1 MTRRRRGKPKP
12 YQKRGRWYGN
22 FRSYRDVGG
31 RLEALVPDGGDSA
44 TKDETETYTLFAQRL
59 QYYKDRRAGKIVD
72 PEPKVMPTL
81 REYEDRHVSVKED
94 FRASSEERERRAFK
108 QIRQFP
114 KARNGNIRLDE
125 ITVEWCYDLRVWSR
139 SRPGRKGKPLSKR
152 TRQLEETALSGLLDL
167 AVREGWIQ
175 ANPMRGLKR
184 IKAKRPKVEWLEPKE
199 SVKLLDAAREMDGKP
214 HHYAV
219 PYIETLLA
227 TFLLTGGRK
236 GEVFGLVVG
245 DIDFDNQCVH
255 FSPNRY
261 RRFKTDTSERD
272 VPLWDELAA
281 LLVLHVANRNQ
292 AELLF
297 RNREG
302 GELQDLRG
310 SLGRALT
317 SAKITKNVTWHTFRH
332 TYTSMRLQTLDNGE
346 PISTYTVARELGH
359 TDTKMIER
367 VYGHLLKDRKRLPEV
382 RYRPLELEPAASRV

>member
-1 MTRRRRGKPKP
+1 MTRRGKPKP

-22 FRSYRDVGG
+22 FRSYHDVGG
-31 RLEALVPDGGDSA
+31 RLKALVPEGGSTA
-44 TKDETETYTLFAQRL
+44 TADETEAYTLFAHRL

-72 PEPKVMPTL
+72 PEPKVVPTL
-81 REYEDRHVSVKED
+81 REYEDRHVAVKED

-114 KARNGNIRLDE
+114 KARNGDIRLDE
-125 ITVEWCYDLRVWSR
+125 ITVEWCNDLRMWSR
-139 SRPGRKGKPLSKR
+139 SRPGRKGKSLSKR

-167 AVREGWIQ
+167 AVREGWMV
-175 ANPMRGLKR
+175 ANPMRALKR
-184 IKAKRPKVEWLEPKE
+184 IKAKKPKIEWLERKE
-199 SVKLLDAAREMDGKP
+199 CVNLLDAARQMDSNP

-219 PYIETLLA
+219 RYIETLLA

-236 GEVFGLVVG
+236 GEVFGLLVG

-255 FSPNRY
+255 FRPNQY
-261 RRFKTDTSERD
+261 RGFKTDTSERD

-281 LLVLHVANRNQ
+281 LLVLHVANRSPT
-292 AELLF
+292 ELLS
-297 RNREG
+297 RKREG

-317 SAKITKNVTWHTFRH
+317 NAEITKNVTWHVFRH
-332 TYTSMRLQTLDNGE
+332 TYTAMRLQTLDNGE

-359 TDTKMIER
+359 ADTKMIER
-367 VYGHLLKDRKRLPEV
+367 VYGHLLKDRRRLPEV
-382 RYRPLELEPAASRV
+382 RYRPLELEPAPSRV